1 MRIRFWDRL
10 LAAFTGLLVLLAGLG
25 LLVYGIG
32 VFPIKLDL
40 SVLEG
45 PFALWQRVVMVAVAL
60 VLTVL
65 GVHEIGLLFHRKG
78 DKRFVIQH
86 TEYGDMSISMNAM
99 ETMVKRCVDSH
110 QELKANSTRIS
121 HGRQGV
127 LVDLKITL
135 KNGVNIPDTVS
146 GLQKQIK
153 KYIAACSGV
162 DVEQV
167 RVTVETDNQTPKLPA
182 GQEPVVQPAPVFPE
196 EEPRHTPAQPAE
208 EAKPVETAPVEDA
221 AEQVE
226 TEAAGQAADQ
236 PENSP
241 AEDADWQEGE
251 AEQE

>member
-60 VLTVL
+60 ALAAL
-65 GVHEIGLLFHRKG
+65 GIHGISLLFHRKG

-167 RVTVETDNQTPKLPA
+167 RVSVETDNQPPKLPA
-182 GQEPVVQPAPVFPE
+182 GQEPVVQPAPVFVE
-196 EEPRHTPAQPAE
+196 EEPRHMPEQPAADDAQA
-208 EAKPVETAPVEDA
+208 EAAPVEA
-221 AEQVE
+221 QTAQTEQPVE
-226 TEAAGQAADQ
+226 ESESAGESAD
-236 PENSP
+236 ES
-241 AEDADWQEGE
+241 DWQEGE
-251 AEQE
+251 ADQE

>member
-1 MRIRFWDRL
+1 MKIRFWDRV
-10 LAAFTGLLVLLAGLG
+10 LAALAGLLVLLAGVG

-32 VFPIKLDL
+32 LFPIKLDL
-40 SVLEG
+40 SLLEG
-45 PFALWQRVVMVAVAL
+45 PFQVWQRVAMSAAAL
-60 VLTVL
+60 VLVAL
-65 GVHEIGLLFHRKG
+65 GLHGMSLLFHRRREKG
-78 DKRFVIQH
+78 FVIQQ

-196 EEPRHTPAQPAE
+196 EEPRHTTAQPAE